1 MIAFTLLRSLE
12 REGSST
18 QTCSRGKYAGVKVHL
33 DGEECKGL
41 IQYEVVDPVS
51 AITFVV
57 KLRKKIKALLAEEPL
72 LLEDRTEEQVQAA
85 LLRDQEKITKQLKAM
100 ETGKDWKF

>member
-1 MIAFTLLRSLE
+1 MQVE
-12 REGSST
+12 R
-18 QTCSRGKYAGVKVHL
+18 RPKHAGVKVHL
-33 DGEECKGL
+33 DGDECKAIL
-41 IQYEVVDPVS
+41 DYCAHNTSSAPTLTAVVSSNPL
-51 AITFVV
+51 AFPYQHIT
-57 KLRKKIKALLAEEPL
+57 KLGKKIKALLAEEPL